1 MELGHW
7 ETTRAEHQSRHV
19 QYSGDIM
26 SVAGSATVSKII
38 SMSVAALEME
48 IAALKLQI
56 ICAEL
61 KIPEF
66 KEELETCKLVAAA
79 IRRASCTTINE
90 VP

>member
-1 MELGHW
+1 MN
-7 ETTRAEHQSRHV
+7 TR
-19 QYSGDIM
+19 
-26 SVAGSATVSKII
+26 SKIM

-48 IAALKLQI
+48 IAVLKLQV
-56 ICAEL
+56 ICVEL

>member
-1 MELGHW
+1 MN
-7 ETTRAEHQSRHV
+7 TR
-19 QYSGDIM
+19 
-26 SVAGSATVSKII
+26 SKIM

-48 IAALKLQI
+48 IAVLKLQV
-56 ICAEL
+56 ICVEL

-79 IRRASCTTINE
+79 IRRASCTAINE

>member
-1 MELGHW
+1 MN
-7 ETTRAEHQSRHV
+7 TR
-19 QYSGDIM
+19 
-26 SVAGSATVSKII
+26 SKIM

-48 IAALKLQI
+48 IAVLKLQV

-79 IRRASCTTINE
+79 IRRASCTAINE